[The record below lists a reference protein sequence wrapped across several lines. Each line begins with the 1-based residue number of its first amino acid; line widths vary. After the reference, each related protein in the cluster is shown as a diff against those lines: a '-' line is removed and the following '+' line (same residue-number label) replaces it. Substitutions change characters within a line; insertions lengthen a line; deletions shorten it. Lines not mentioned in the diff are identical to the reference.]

1 MSEERNAVR
10 FRQAA
15 ALLPPHLRRPVERLD
30 GTSQARVE
38 ELRLRAGRPL
48 TLVCPEGER
57 TVPGAEAPVRSMDL
71 SLVLEIATQAS
82 AHTALERVRN
92 GFFTVRGGHRIG
104 ICGSGVVRDGEVRNL
119 RQLSS
124 LAIRVAREVPGLSAA
139 VLDRL
144 WSGGVLQ
151 STLLLSPPG
160 GGKTTLLRDLIR
172 AVSDGEGGPAL
183 RVGVADERGELAAMY
198 QGEPQF
204 SIGRQTDVLDGC
216 PKGPALL
223 MLLRG
228 MNPQVLAADEITAP
242 EDAAALEM
250 AANCG
255 VSLLCTAHAGSLEE
269 LGEVLGRYDGDG
281 QREALAHTRAELSRA
296 LEQARE
302 AREKQ
307 GRMYQVL
314 GITAGAFLVI
324 LLL

>member
-160 GGKTTLLRDLIR
+160 GGKTTLLRILLGLEKPDSGELMGTAVR
-172 AVSDGEGGPAL
+172 WSAVFQEDRLLEGLDALGNLRFALGTDYEEAKAVAMLTALGLTWETGKPVGAWSGGMKRRLALARALLAVSDAVAL
-183 RVGVADERGELAAMY
+183 DEPFTGLDEENRRRAALCIAAAAETKPVLLVTHDRTELN
-198 QGEPQF
+198 
-204 SIGRQTDVLDGC
+204 
-216 PKGPALL
+216 
-223 MLLRG
+223 LLR
-228 MNPQVLAADEITAP
+228 
-242 EDAAALEM
+242 
-250 AANCG
+250 ANI
-255 VSLLCTAHAGSLEE
+255 VNL
-269 LGEVLGRYDGDG
+269 
-281 QREALAHTRAELSRA
+281 
-296 LEQARE
+296 
-302 AREKQ
+302 
-307 GRMYQVL
+307 
-314 GITAGAFLVI
+314 
-324 LLL
+324 